1 MDPTTHYSDTKLK
14 NLLENLVFGLVSEKP
29 NNPV

>member
-1 MDPTTHYSDTKLK
+1 MDPTTHYSEKIK
-14 NLLENLVFGLVSEKP
+14 NLLENLVFGLVSEQP